1 MVVERG
7 RTGKAGRTSEQ
18 ILKPVDSAKTFAWE
32 YYTVTSLS
40 SVDPDRPQIPRYP
53 TMRHVAA
60 LAGVGIKTVSR
71 VMNNEP
77 NVSIETAS
85 RVLDAAHRLNYR
97 PNLHAGNLKRAG
109 GRTQTIGLL
118 VSSVANPFAGAL
130 HRAVEDAAR
139 ERDTAVFA
147 ASLDDDPLRER
158 GIVEAFIQRRVD
170 GLILTTATSSQSY
183 LIPEQQRGTPLVFV
197 DRTPV
202 GIAADAVVSDNANGA
217 ATATRHLIQHGH
229 TRIAYLGDRHDIQTA
244 RERKRGFINEL
255 VSQGVPLASTTIVED
270 LHHEE
275 SARAAAHRLLSLAD
289 PPTAIFSS
297 QNLVTIGVIR
307 ALQDLGSDVTR
318 TTALVG
324 FDDFP
329 LSDLLDPAVTVVAQN
344 AQQIG
349 ALAAERFFARLDGDR
364 SPEQTTIVSTVLI
377 ARGSGE
383 VRAHA

>member
-1 MVVERG
+1 
-7 RTGKAGRTSEQ
+7 
-18 ILKPVDSAKTFAWE
+18 
-32 YYTVTSLS
+32 LS
-40 SVDPDRPQIPRYP
+40 SADPDRPQLPRYP
-53 TMRHVAA
+53 TMKHVAA

-77 NVSIETAS
+77 NVSIETMD
-85 RVLDAAHRLNYR
+85 RVLDAANRLNYR

-139 ERDTAVFA
+139 SRGSAVFA

-158 GIVEAFIQRRVD
+158 GIVEALIQRRVD
-170 GLILTTATSSQSY
+170 GLILTTATSNQSY

-197 DRTPV
+197 DRLPV
-202 GIAADAVVSDNANGA
+202 GIAADAVVSDNAHGA
-217 ATATRHLIQHGH
+217 AVGTRHLVEYGH
-229 TRIAYLGDRHDIQTA
+229 VRIAYLGDRHDIQTA
-244 RERKRGFINEL
+244 GERKRGFLGEL
-255 VSQGVPLASTTIVED
+255 RAHGIPIETTLIVED
-270 LHHEE
+270 LHDEE
-275 SARAAAHRLLSLAD
+275 SARAATHRLLSLPE

-307 ALQDLGSDVTR
+307 ALRDLGEQASR

-329 LSDLLDPAVTVVAQN
+329 LADLLDPAVTVVAQN

-349 ALAAERFFARLDGDR
+349 ARAAERFFARLDGDD
-364 SPEQTTIVSTVLI
+364 SPESTTVVPTVLI

-383 VRAHA
+383 IRPGA